1 MHFLNGKN
9 PFKLRECSCVEKW
22 VIWGQKI
29 EKWGGLSNLE
39 LIDKFLTKRK
49 RDNVKNMSHVGADH
63 VGSNLHN
70 LYGT

>member
-1 MHFLNGKN
+1 MGHLGAEN
-9 PFKLRECSCVEKW
+9 R
-22 VIWGQKI
+22 KI
-29 EKWGGLSNLE
+29 GGGLSNLK